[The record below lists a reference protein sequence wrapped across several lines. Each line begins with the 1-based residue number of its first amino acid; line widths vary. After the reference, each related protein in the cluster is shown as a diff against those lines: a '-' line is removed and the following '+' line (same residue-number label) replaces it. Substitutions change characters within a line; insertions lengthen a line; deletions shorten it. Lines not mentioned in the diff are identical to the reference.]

1 MRACVKQVAERG
13 EGGGGGKGLI
23 AGADVF
29 VSSMAAWLMMNDCLS
44 VKRLVVT
51 SLSMRRR
58 VTVL

>member
-13 EGGGGGKGLI
+13 EGGAGKGLI

-29 VSSMAAWLMMNDCLS
+29 VSSVSAWLMMNDCLS

-58 VTVL
+58 VL